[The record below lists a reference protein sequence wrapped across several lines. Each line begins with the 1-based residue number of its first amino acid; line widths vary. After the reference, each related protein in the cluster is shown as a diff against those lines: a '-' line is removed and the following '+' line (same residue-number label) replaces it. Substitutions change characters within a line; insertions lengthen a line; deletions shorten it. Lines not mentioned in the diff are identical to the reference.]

1 MQTRYSSLV
10 KLKKSEMDKS
20 ERVMQKASADLN
32 SALSALQLSYSLLE
46 NIQAPS
52 TGIVSDLLASR
63 TLLNSQRD
71 LIKHNQEWVAFAKQ
85 QVTSAKNALKKDMI
99 EYEKFKYLEV
109 EEIKKISK
117 IIKIKESKELDEIA
131 LITFPNKGNS

>member
-1 MQTRYSSLV
+1 MQTRYSALV

-32 SALSALQLSYSLLE
+32 SALTALQLSYSSLG
-46 NIQAPS
+46 NIQTPS
-52 TGIVSDLLASR
+52 NGIVSDLLASR
-63 TLLNSQRD
+63 TLLKSQRD
-71 LIKHNQEWVAFAKQ
+71 LIRHNQEWVAFAKK
-85 QVTSAKNALKKDMI
+85 QVEAAKTSLKKDMI

-117 IIKIKESKELDEIA
+117 LIKIKESKELDEIA
-131 LITFPNKGNS
+131 LITFPNKGNT